1 MGVANLVG
9 THMTSQL
16 GLHNVGLV
24 LINFCRKARNFSV
37 STLFFHLMPTGQFRE
52 TQMCDVAETDA
63 LEQAQKLAAHT
74 KAFISLHETNVVTNG
89 EIIVEISNNQ
99 LGMGNLPSTLQVCGS
114 VAAAVLGCVKLSTE
128 ADEEGKKL
136 TEFCRFSY

>member
-1 MGVANLVG
+1 
-9 THMTSQL
+9 
-16 GLHNVGLV
+16 
-24 LINFCRKARNFSV
+24 
-37 STLFFHLMPTGQFRE
+37 
-52 TQMCDVAETDA
+52 MCDVSVMDA

-114 VAAAVLGCVKLSTE
+114 VAAAVLACVKPSIE
-128 ADEEGKKL
+128 ADDEGK
-136 TEFCRFSY
+136 R